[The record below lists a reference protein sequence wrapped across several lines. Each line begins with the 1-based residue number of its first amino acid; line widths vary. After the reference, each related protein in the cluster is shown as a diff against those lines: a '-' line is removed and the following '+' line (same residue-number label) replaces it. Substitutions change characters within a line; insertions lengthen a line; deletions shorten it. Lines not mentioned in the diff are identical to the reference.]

1 MNTSLLMP
9 IAVLQGFWV
18 MQRTPR
24 LPTPTGYSGR
34 YGLGL
39 GKPLR
44 VIGVGDSAIAG
55 TGVTEQCDS
64 VTAVYARKLHERLN
78 RDVEWRIHG
87 YSGATSAAVLHR
99 LLPAAPPAQVYLVS
113 AGVND
118 VIKGVAPAKYGDN
131 LTGIFQALRRKS
143 ADATVIFGG
152 LPPLE
157 CFPALPWPL
166 RAVLAERVR
175 VLQGVAMDIAARD
188 ERTFVFRFPPTMPA
202 DQFARDGFHPGERAC
217 ERWATGL
224 LDLWPPAAWAPGRDG
239 AMDTLRRWR
248 ESRRGRPAAL
258 RRPAPRRSV
267 SAGHEPPSPRA

>member
-1 MNTSLLMP
+1 MNTSFLMP

-64 VTAVYARKLHERLN
+64 VTAVYARQLHERLR
-78 RDVEWRIHG
+78 RDVEWRVHG
-87 YSGATSAAVLHR
+87 YNGATSAAVLHR
-99 LLPAAPPAQVYLVS
+99 LVPATPPAQVYLVS

-118 VIKGVAPAKYGDN
+118 AIKGVTPQKYGDN
-131 LTGIFQALRRKS
+131 LAGIFKALRRKS
-143 ADATVIFGG
+143 PDATVIFGG

-166 RAVLAERVR
+166 RAVLAARARE
-175 VLQGVAMDIAARD
+175 LHEVALDVAARD
-188 ERTFVFRFPPTMPA
+188 DRTFVFRFPPTMPA
-202 DQFARDGFHPGERAC
+202 DQFARDGFHPGEYAC

-224 LDLWPPAAWAPGRDG
+224 LDLWPPAAWAPERDG
-239 AMDTLRRWR
+239 AIETLLRWR
-248 ESRRGRPAAL
+248 EARRGPPNGV
-258 RRPAPRRSV
+258 RRPGRRRSGAADRV
-267 SAGHEPPSPRA
+267 PPSPRA